1 MRFPGARANGAAAP
15 RLTRAPDFP
24 CRGGWGSR
32 QQTDH
37 LPDTASARGRTC
49 SALST
54 PSSELLVFAKV
65 SRGASVFIPF
75 LLQLAPS
82 PVSGACPVPA
92 GREGGGVSLSV
103 DSQISALPLR
113 PQGPGL
119 PGAGGR
125 PCRFYSPL
133 LCQVLRPLGANR
145 NTRDQ
150 KGDVGG
156 GLSPPSCPRPWCLTH
171 LPDARCPLCPVVA
184 PGRTRS
190 GWGRLGPAFL
200 WGPEGER
207 DRCRS
212 TGHGLLG
219 PTVDLV
225 ASVTSPSP
233 SPVMCLGLPLPP
245 ISATGAGTLLH
256 YRGARGPP
264 LPPSAFPPLIS
275 RAAWP
280 REGGVG
286 AA

>member
-82 PVSGACPVPA
+82 PVSGACPVPT
-92 GREGGGVSLSV
+92 GREGRGVSLSV

-133 LCQVLRPLGANR
+133 LCRVLRPLGANR

-156 GLSPPSCPRPWCLTH
+156 GLSPPSCPGPWCLMH
-171 LPDARCPLCPVVA
+171 LPDARCPLCPLVA
-184 PGRTRS
+184 PGQVGAGWALHFS
-190 GWGRLGPAFL
+190 GGQRVKETDAGPLGTVCLGPQLTLRPPLRAPPPALSCALGFPCL
-200 WGPEGER
+200 PSQPPGQGPSYTTEGPG
-207 DRCRS
+207 D
-212 TGHGLLG
+212 
-219 PTVDLV
+219 
-225 ASVTSPSP
+225 PSP
-233 SPVMCLGLPLPP
+233 P
-245 ISATGAGTLLH
+245 
-256 YRGARGPP
+256 
-264 LPPSAFPPLIS
+264 
-275 RAAWP
+275 
-280 REGGVG
+280 
-286 AA
+286 